1 MYPNNTEVRWDDF
14 DRVYDEIMAGMD
26 DYLGHVFEDVCSE
39 FVSKEYHD
47 VGTWWGIDPSTNTM
61 EDIDIAAKG
70 RGIMLLCECK
80 YERIPVGTDVLGT
93 LERRSVLVKS
103 GLPKRLSVFSR
114 SGFTEGAEKM
124 AEEKGIGLYSLDDVS
139 EPH

>member
-1 MYPNNTEVRWDDF
+1 
-14 DRVYDEIMAGMD
+14 
-26 DYLGHVFEDVCSE
+26 
-39 FVSKEYHD
+39 
-47 VGTWWGIDPSTNTM
+47 M

-80 YERIPVGTDVLGT
+80 YKRTSVGTDVLRT